1 MSPPPLQS
9 QKPNRRKRR
18 RRQLSI
24 SSSSD
29 DDSSSD
35 DEVATSIVQL
45 ASQEAMEVD
54 GNSSS
59 ASSSESSSS
68 SSSDSSASESDSD
81 SDAGSDSESSAG
93 ITKPV
98 TAPTLASQAKQRTR
112 YPTNSPSPPPD
123 STLPSFFRPSD
134 EGAALDSSNENRD
147 KFRTVYMNKIVEG
160 FGGELEKM
168 RESDPTLGPKRLQLL
183 IDSLASGIDL
193 YTHPKQTKK
202 DDDID
207 EVTLLIGKEP

>member
-1 MSPPPLQS
+1 MSPPPPS
-9 QKPNRRKRR
+9 QKTNRRKRR

-35 DEVATSIVQL
+35 DEVATSTIQL

-54 GNSSS
+54 GASSS

-81 SDAGSDSESSAG
+81 SDADSGSESSAE
-93 ITKPV
+93 IAKVV
-98 TAPTLASQAKQRTR
+98 TAPGLAGQPQQRTR
-112 YPTNSPSPPPD
+112 YPTNSPSPSPD
-123 STLPSFFRPSD
+123 STLPPFFRSPA
-134 EGAALDSSNENRD
+134 EGAELASLEERRN

-168 RESDPTLGPKRLQLL
+168 REVGRIEYPLLQ
-183 IDSLASGIDL
+183 GC
-193 YTHPKQTKK
+193 
-202 DDDID
+202 
-207 EVTLLIGKEP
+207 

>member
-9 QKPNRRKRR
+9 QKSNRRKRR

-24 SSSSD
+24 SSSSEG
-29 DDSSSD
+29 DSSSD

-54 GNSSS
+54 GNSPS

-81 SDAGSDSESSAG
+81 SDDSESESSTE

-98 TAPTLASQAKQRTR
+98 TAPALASQAKQRTR

-134 EGAALDSSNENRD
+134 EGAALDSSSENRD

>member
-54 GNSSS
+54 GNSSL

-68 SSSDSSASESDSD
+68 SSDSSPSESDSD
-81 SDAGSDSESSAG
+81 SDADSDSESSAE

-98 TAPTLASQAKQRTR
+98 TAPALASQAKQRTR
-112 YPTNSPSPPPD
+112 YPTNSPSPPPG
-123 STLPSFFRPSD
+123 STLPSFFRTSD
-134 EGAALDSSNENRD
+134 EGAALGSSSENRD

-183 IDSLASGIDL
+183 IDSLASARLESMKAIV
-193 YTHPKQTKK
+193 
-202 DDDID
+202 I
-207 EVTLLIGKEP
+207 

>member
-1 MSPPPLQS
+1 MSLPPLP
-9 QKPNRRKRR
+9 QKANRRKRR

-35 DEVATSIVQL
+35 DEVVTSTIQP

-54 GNSSS
+54 GASSS

-68 SSSDSSASESDSD
+68 SSSDSSASESDSESEAD
-81 SDAGSDSESSAG
+81 SGSESSAEV
-93 ITKPV
+93 TKPV
-98 TAPTLASQAKQRTR
+98 SAPGLAGQPKQRMR
-112 YPTNSPSPPPD
+112 YPTNSPSPSPD
-123 STLPSFFRPSD
+123 STLPPFFRSPG
-134 EGAALDSSNENRD
+134 ERAALASSEESRN
-147 KFRTVYMNKIVEG
+147 KFKTVYMNKIVEG
-160 FGGELEKM
+160 FGGELEKL

-183 IDSLASGIDL
+183 IDSLASGIDV
-193 YTHPKQTKK
+193 YNHPKQRKG
-202 DDDID
+202 DDDVD